1 MTCHEGTNS
10 ENLQTY
16 CEAAQFMA
24 QWFTNQDGARGKATP
39 ELFEEFKVNVTELMK
54 AGVEGNA

>member
-1 MTCHEGTNS
+1 
-10 ENLQTY
+10 
-16 CEAAQFMA
+16 MA